1 MRSFESREDYLEAI
15 LVLQNEKGAVRSID
29 IAAKLGFTKPS
40 VSRAMGLLRG
50 AEYITVDRDG
60 FIRLTETGRAAAE
73 GVYER
78 HRLLTDCLIR
88 LGVSPETA
96 AEDAC
101 RVEHVISAESFE
113 KIKEYAAR
121 IPEKQLRKVNP
132 KPLSLARESGFFWRL
147 CAAKQSMR
155 PHEPERHTAWSPSA
169 RRCVKNSSTAAVFA
183 RLTGTTARNGLRA
196 QDVPAKTPEDNPRRK
211 AAKRQA
217 RP

>member
-73 GVYER
+73 SVYER

-101 RVEHVISAESFE
+101 RVSMSSVRRAL
-113 KIKEYAAR
+113 KK
-121 IPEKQLRKVNP
+121 LRNMP
-132 KPLSLARESGFFWRL
+132 RGYR
-147 CAAKQSMR
+147 
-155 PHEPERHTAWSPSA
+155 
-169 RRCVKNSSTAAVFA
+169 KNSSV
-183 RLTGTTARNGLRA
+183 R
-196 QDVPAKTPEDNPRRK
+196 
-211 AAKRQA
+211 
-217 RP
+217 

>member
-73 GVYER
+73 SVYER

-101 RVEHVISAESFE
+101 RVEHVI
-113 KIKEYAAR
+113 R
-121 IPEKQLRKVNP
+121 
-132 KPLSLARESGFFWRL
+132 
-147 CAAKQSMR
+147 
-155 PHEPERHTAWSPSA
+155 
-169 RRCVKNSSTAAVFA
+169 
-183 RLTGTTARNGLRA
+183 LRA

>member
-73 GVYER
+73 SVYER

-101 RVEHVISAESFE
+101 RVEHVIS
-113 KIKEYAAR
+113 
-121 IPEKQLRKVNP
+121 
-132 KPLSLARESGFFWRL
+132 
-147 CAAKQSMR
+147 
-155 PHEPERHTAWSPSA
+155 
-169 RRCVKNSSTAAVFA
+169 A

>member
-1 MRSFESREDYLEAI
+1 M
-15 LVLQNEKGAVRSID
+15 LQNEKGAVRSID

-73 GVYER
+73 SVYER

-121 IPEKQLRKVNP
+121 IPEK
-132 KPLSLARESGFFWRL
+132 
-147 CAAKQSMR
+147 
-155 PHEPERHTAWSPSA
+155 
-169 RRCVKNSSTAAVFA
+169 
-183 RLTGTTARNGLRA
+183 
-196 QDVPAKTPEDNPRRK
+196 
-211 AAKRQA
+211 
-217 RP
+217 

>member
-73 GVYER
+73 SVYER

-113 KIKEYAAR
+113 IMKEYAAR
-121 IPEKQLRKVNP
+121 IPEK
-132 KPLSLARESGFFWRL
+132 
-147 CAAKQSMR
+147 
-155 PHEPERHTAWSPSA
+155 
-169 RRCVKNSSTAAVFA
+169 
-183 RLTGTTARNGLRA
+183 
-196 QDVPAKTPEDNPRRK
+196 
-211 AAKRQA
+211 
-217 RP
+217 

>member
-50 AEYITVDRDG
+50 AVDRDG

-73 GVYER
+73 SVYER

-121 IPEKQLRKVNP
+121 IPEK
-132 KPLSLARESGFFWRL
+132 
-147 CAAKQSMR
+147 
-155 PHEPERHTAWSPSA
+155 
-169 RRCVKNSSTAAVFA
+169 
-183 RLTGTTARNGLRA
+183 
-196 QDVPAKTPEDNPRRK
+196 
-211 AAKRQA
+211 
-217 RP
+217 

>member
-73 GVYER
+73 SV
-78 HRLLTDCLIR
+78 LTDCLIR

-121 IPEKQLRKVNP
+121 IPEK
-132 KPLSLARESGFFWRL
+132 
-147 CAAKQSMR
+147 
-155 PHEPERHTAWSPSA
+155 
-169 RRCVKNSSTAAVFA
+169 
-183 RLTGTTARNGLRA
+183 
-196 QDVPAKTPEDNPRRK
+196 
-211 AAKRQA
+211 
-217 RP
+217 

>member
-73 GVYER
+73 SVYER

-88 LGVSPETA
+88 WGVSPETA

-101 RVEHVISAESFE
+101 RVAVTRLLLAALRSKANQAATCARTAHRLES
-113 KIKEYAAR
+113 KR
-121 IPEKQLRKVNP
+121 PE
-132 KPLSLARESGFFWRL
+132 
-147 CAAKQSMR
+147 MR
-155 PHEPERHTAWSPSA
+155 QP
-169 RRCVKNSSTAAVFA
+169 
-183 RLTGTTARNGLRA
+183 
-196 QDVPAKTPEDNPRRK
+196 Q
-211 AAKRQA
+211 
-217 RP
+217 

>member
-73 GVYER
+73 SVYER

-101 RVEHVISAESFE
+101 AAAYTVETGVDEEGIGNKRVADRVRGS
-113 KIKEYAAR
+113 K
-121 IPEKQLRKVNP
+121 LRTAV
-132 KPLSLARESGFFWRL
+132 LALGGGNADELR
-147 CAAKQSMR
+147 
-155 PHEPERHTAWSPSA
+155 
-169 RRCVKNSSTAAVFA
+169 AVFA
-183 RLTGTTARNGLRA
+183 
-196 QDVPAKTPEDNPRRK
+196 
-211 AAKRQA
+211 
-217 RP
+217 

>member
-60 FIRLTETGRAAAE
+60 FIRLTETAAE
-73 GVYER
+73 SVYER

-121 IPEKQLRKVNP
+121 IPEK
-132 KPLSLARESGFFWRL
+132 
-147 CAAKQSMR
+147 
-155 PHEPERHTAWSPSA
+155 
-169 RRCVKNSSTAAVFA
+169 
-183 RLTGTTARNGLRA
+183 
-196 QDVPAKTPEDNPRRK
+196 
-211 AAKRQA
+211 
-217 RP
+217 

>member
-15 LVLQNEKGAVRSID
+15 LVLQNEKRGGIHSID

-73 GVYER
+73 SVYER

-121 IPEKQLRKVNP
+121 IPEK
-132 KPLSLARESGFFWRL
+132 
-147 CAAKQSMR
+147 
-155 PHEPERHTAWSPSA
+155 
-169 RRCVKNSSTAAVFA
+169 
-183 RLTGTTARNGLRA
+183 
-196 QDVPAKTPEDNPRRK
+196 
-211 AAKRQA
+211 
-217 RP
+217 

>member
-73 GVYER
+73 SVYER

-101 RVEHVISAESFE
+101 RVEHVISAESF
-113 KIKEYAAR
+113 
-121 IPEKQLRKVNP
+121 
-132 KPLSLARESGFFWRL
+132 
-147 CAAKQSMR
+147 
-155 PHEPERHTAWSPSA
+155 
-169 RRCVKNSSTAAVFA
+169 
-183 RLTGTTARNGLRA
+183 
-196 QDVPAKTPEDNPRRK
+196 
-211 AAKRQA
+211 
-217 RP
+217 

>member
-1 MRSFESREDYLEAI
+1 
-15 LVLQNEKGAVRSID
+15 
-29 IAAKLGFTKPS
+29 
-40 VSRAMGLLRG
+40 MGLLRG

-73 GVYER
+73 SVYEGP

-121 IPEKQLRKVNP
+121 IPEK
-132 KPLSLARESGFFWRL
+132 
-147 CAAKQSMR
+147 
-155 PHEPERHTAWSPSA
+155 
-169 RRCVKNSSTAAVFA
+169 
-183 RLTGTTARNGLRA
+183 
-196 QDVPAKTPEDNPRRK
+196 
-211 AAKRQA
+211 
-217 RP
+217 

>member
-40 VSRAMGLLRG
+40 VSRAMGLL
-50 AEYITVDRDG
+50 EYITVDRDG

-73 GVYER
+73 SVYER

-121 IPEKQLRKVNP
+121 IPEK
-132 KPLSLARESGFFWRL
+132 
-147 CAAKQSMR
+147 
-155 PHEPERHTAWSPSA
+155 
-169 RRCVKNSSTAAVFA
+169 
-183 RLTGTTARNGLRA
+183 
-196 QDVPAKTPEDNPRRK
+196 
-211 AAKRQA
+211 
-217 RP
+217 